1 MSESVIYPM
10 VRETGAV
17 ISFACCIRDV
27 VFLEMYLFAIY
38 IYIYIY
44 EEDIA
49 CFAMPQPPVCV
60 SVGKQCL

>member
-10 VRETGAV
+10 VREKCAV

-38 IYIYIY
+38 IY

-49 CFAMPQPPVCV
+49 CFAMPQPPVWV